1 MIKQLYDM
9 GLSNIVYYVF
19 QGLGIMAAFLYGI
32 QYRKKYGLS
41 VRKTVILLSV
51 IFVAVYIWTFAHF
64 LIETGFTGIGTTSI
78 YRALP
83 YLLLIAWPVSALVK
97 VKWETICDFMAPLMS
112 LSVGISLFGCAF
124 AGCCEGYPSTW
135 GIYNVRYGGFAFPV
149 QIFEAMTLLIIFVFL
164 LWRNKQHKYNS
175 NGKSY
180 PIMLMLFGSTRFL
193 WEFARN
199 TEKIWIGCSALSFHA
214 LFMLIVGLDAFFT
227 IQEKEKQKGKKIER
241 FIRNPKKIRSRR
253 K

>member
-1 MIKQLYDM
+1 MIRQLYDM

-41 VRKTVILLSV
+41 VGKTVILLSV

-199 TEKIWIGCSALSFHA
+199 NEKIWIGCSALSFHA
-214 LFMLIVGLDAFFT
+214 IFMLIVGFDLYLT
-227 IQEKEKQKGKKIER
+227 VSEKEREKAQKKRYVRGSKKAR
-241 FIRNPKKIRSRR
+241 RR
-253 K
+253 KQ